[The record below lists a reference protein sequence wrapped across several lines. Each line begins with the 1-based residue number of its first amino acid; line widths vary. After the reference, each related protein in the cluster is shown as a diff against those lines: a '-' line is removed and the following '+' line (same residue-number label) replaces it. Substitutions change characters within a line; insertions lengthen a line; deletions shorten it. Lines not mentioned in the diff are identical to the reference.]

1 MSALYRVRIPTL
13 VLVVDGGKPGLLRVE
28 AGTVLRVR
36 NDSQTDTDTEIEC
49 GWNGRKVR
57 MFKVDLEERAER
69 LAPGTESEGLPKVL

>member
-1 MSALYRVRIPTL
+1 MPAFYRVRIPTL
-13 VLVVDGGKPGLLRVE
+13 VLVLDEGKPGLLRVE

-57 MFKVDLEERAER
+57 MFRIDLEERTER
-69 LAPGTESEGLPKVL
+69 LASGAESEGVSTVP